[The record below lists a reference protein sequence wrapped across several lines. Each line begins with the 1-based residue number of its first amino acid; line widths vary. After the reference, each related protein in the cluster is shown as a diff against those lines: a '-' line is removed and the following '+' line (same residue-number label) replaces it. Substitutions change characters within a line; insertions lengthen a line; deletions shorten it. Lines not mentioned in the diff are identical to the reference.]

1 MSITY
6 ISGDA
11 TNPIGGGLKIIP
23 HVCNDIGAWGR
34 GFVLALST
42 KWRAPEQEYRMWHRS
57 GHMVDMFNHNE
68 PFMLSSVQF
77 VDVGSGI
84 IVANMIAQVGIY
96 SNRGIPPIR
105 YAELECC
112 LNKVSAIAQNI
123 GAGIHAPKFG
133 AGLAGGN
140 WNQIESIIDRTC
152 RDLSVTV
159 YEYDE
164 T

>member
-11 TNPIGGGLKIIP
+11 TNPIGDGLKIIP

-34 GFVLALST
+34 GFVLALSA

-57 GHMVDMFNHNE
+57 GRMIDMFSHNE

-105 YAELECC
+105 YAELGCC
-112 LNKVSAIAQNI
+112 LTKVSAIAQNI
-123 GAGIHAPKFG
+123 GASIHAPKFG

-140 WNQIESIIDRTC
+140 WNQIESIIGRTC